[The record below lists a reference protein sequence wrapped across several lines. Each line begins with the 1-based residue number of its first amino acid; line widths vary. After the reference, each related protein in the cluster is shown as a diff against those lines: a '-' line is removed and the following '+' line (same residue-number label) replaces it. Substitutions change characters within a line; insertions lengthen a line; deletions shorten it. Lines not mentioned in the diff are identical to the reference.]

1 MSFHWVSWE
10 MCYVCLTC
18 CLFQCL
24 MFINVNIS
32 WSKARAVQT
41 KMWHSVKPLTVGLV
55 NQVDWSKLRGWVLRT
70 YRSQWW
76 ETLCNILKDHSQK
89 HRYTDFF
96 NLPWDIEFSSCLVLF
111 YPVNSFS
118 LEFPVP
124 YFFVVARTDIVTI
137 SATLALYRPYLM
149 WHIRS
154 RLYVVYNW
162 LTVFTI
168 LNIQL

>member
-1 MSFHWVSWE
+1 MLFTCVGTNYLEILRLDRIIDKDGKPINEVMSFHWVSWE

-70 YRSQWW
+70 YRCQWW

-111 YPVNSFS
+111 YPINSFS

-124 YFFVVARTDIVTI
+124 YFLLLLELI
-137 SATLALYRPYLM
+137 SLLYLLR
-149 WHIRS
+149 
-154 RLYVVYNW
+154 
-162 LTVFTI
+162 
-168 LNIQL
+168 